1 MIRLLLPCPKTHRL
15 VGTGEEV
22 RAFPREEGVVR
33 AMHCPACSE
42 LHRYRVSDAILEM
55 PAGRAAPA

>member
-1 MIRLLLPCPKTHRL
+1 MIRLLLPCPATRRL

-33 AMHCPACSE
+33 AMHCPACGE
-42 LHRYRVSDAILEM
+42 LHRYRVSDAVLEM
-55 PAGRAAPA
+55 PRRQAATV